1 MPGLSELFGASK
13 AESTLLVL
21 YIPSAD
27 RLGQPI
33 DQPVWVDEALKVLG
47 ECFGG
52 ATAFPQGRGV
62 WRDDNRGGNA
72 RLRSTRCDS
81 VLHER

>member
-1 MPGLSELFGASK
+1 MPTPPELFGASK

-33 DQPVWVDEALKVLG
+33 DQSVWVDEALKVLG
-47 ECFGG
+47 VF
-52 ATAFPQGRGV
+52 RR
-62 WRDDNRGGNA
+62 RDRVPTRA
-72 RLRSTRCDS
+72 RR
-81 VLHER
+81 VAG